1 MSPFGSGVPRP
12 LHPPRPRR
20 PLNAWALLALLA
32 GHPWRLACTRYAWA
46 LAVAVVVYQSLT
58 PQPDMLLDVP
68 NIDKVWH
75 ALAYLVL
82 AVLAAG
88 SLWGNPPTPLLSR
101 AARRAAWSMALLGVA
116 MECAQAFLPGRM
128 ASAADVAA
136 NTAGTWLGVLLAG
149 VLARP
154 LARWH
159 GELYGE
165 AAIDREAASAASVG
179 SASTGAARISGR

>member
-1 MSPFGSGVPRP
+1 MSRFANDTPRPPRP
-12 LHPPRPRR
+12 LSAR
-20 PLNAWALLALLA
+20 ALLALLA
-32 GHPWRLACTRYAWA
+32 GHPWRLACTRCVWA
-46 LAVAVVVYQSLT
+46 LAVAVVMYQSLI

-88 SLWGNPPTPLLSR
+88 ALWDNPPSPVLSR
-101 AARRAAWSMALLGVA
+101 VARRAAWSMALLGVA

-136 NTAGTWLGVLLAG
+136 NTAGAWLGVLLAG
-149 VLARP
+149 VLARH

-159 GELYGE
+159 AAFHGE
-165 AAIDREAASAASVG
+165 AASGQDAASPVFPVSPD
-179 SASTGAARISGR
+179 

>member
-1 MSPFGSGVPRP
+1 MAQPANDTPQ
-12 LHPPRPRR
+12 PPRIPRLSR
-20 PLNAWALLALLA
+20 PLNVRALLALLA
-32 GHPWRLACTRYAWA
+32 GHPWRLACTRCAWA
-46 LAVAVVVYQSLT
+46 LAVAVVMYQSLI

-88 SLWGNPPTPLLSR
+88 SLWGNPPSPALSR
-101 AARRAAWSMALLGVA
+101 VARRAAWSMALLGVA

-136 NTAGTWLGVLLAG
+136 NTAGTWLGVLLAS

-165 AAIDREAASAASVG
+165 AAIDREAASPFFSV
-179 SASTGAARISGR
+179 SPD